1 MATSRTR
8 SKDFWLSAEGLTL
21 ISGWARD
28 GLNNEQLAQSM
39 GIGESTLYT
48 WQSKHK
54 EIKEAIKK
62 NKEIIDYEV
71 ENTALKIALGYSQE
85 LVDKKYDVVGGKKK
99 LVEIK
104 TRTVY
109 YAPNVA
115 MLIFWMKNRMGD
127 KWREKLEDKDLDT
140 IKAITGG
147 FEALAKIGQGK

>member
-1 MATSRTR
+1 
-8 SKDFWLSAEGLTL
+8 
-21 ISGWARD
+21 
-28 GLNNEQLAQSM
+28 M

>member
-8 SKDFWLSAEGLTL
+8 SKDFWLSQEGLTL

-85 LVDKKYDVVGGKKK
+85 LTDKKYEMVNGKRK

-104 TRTVY
+104 VRTVY
-109 YAPNVA
+109 FAPNVA

-127 KWREKLEDKDLDT
+127 KWREKLEDKDMDT
-140 IKAITGG
+140 IKALAGG
-147 FEALAKIGQGK
+147 FDAIAKMGR